1 MAGRL
6 IHMPMTN
13 TPANHAIH
21 RTAGPGTPLALERVC
36 PRRVPA
42 GPGSRRDHPPV
53 MASVRPFGGRLRDSL
68 GPNLGVSA

>member
-21 RTAGPGTPLALERVC
+21 RTVGPGAEARASLARPC
-36 PRRVPA
+36 RARAAPGPPA
-42 GPGSRRDHPPV
+42 GDGER
-53 MASVRPFGGRLRDSL
+53 
-68 GPNLGVSA
+68 

>member
-21 RTAGPGTPLALERVC
+21 RTAGPGTSLAPERGR
-36 PRRVPA
+36 PRRDPA
-42 GPGSRRDHPPV
+42 GPGPRQDHPPV
-53 MASVRPFGGRLRDSL
+53 MPTLADKDGGAERDLRIH
-68 GPNLGVSA
+68 V